1 MIPKFRAWDK
11 KYKKIMKVNQI
22 DFEKRSVWIE
32 ADNGDHEN
40 RHTLTREFGDI
51 ELMQSTGLKDKNGVE
66 IFVGDIV
73 RIIDDG
79 EDDTGSGWNEEVI
92 FHNGACMAG
101 DEDLLVNVNFRCVVI
116 NNIYEIKLQ

>member
-1 MIPKFRAWDK
+1 MIPKFRAWNK
-11 KYKKIMKVNQI
+11 KSHSFINYGDLVLDLRNGKIY
-22 DFEKRSVWIE
+22 
-32 ADNGDHEN
+32 A
-40 RHTLTREFGDI
+40 GDI
-51 ELMQSTGLKDKNGVE
+51 GLLESTIDVTEQINLMQSTGLNDKNGVE